1 MVCEADSIVE
11 IQPLVE
17 GYPSP
22 TPAYPHL
29 YNSLQIVKSIAK
41 AESAGFDVVVLGCML
56 QGGLKEARSV
66 VDIPVIGAFESA
78 VWLANLLG
86 RKFSILV
93 TDKSV
98 RHIAEELVE
107 QYGLSARVASI
118 RCLEGATFKMMMN
131 DPDNYLQAISSA
143 IKTISE
149 QDEAETIIP
158 FCTITGALLT
168 SRKLLNSFD
177 VPIAEPV
184 CASLKV
190 AEAASRLSRTLGLR
204 VCRRSLYRKPPKSFL
219 DRIPL

>member
-1 MVCEADSIVE
+1 LVCEADSIVE